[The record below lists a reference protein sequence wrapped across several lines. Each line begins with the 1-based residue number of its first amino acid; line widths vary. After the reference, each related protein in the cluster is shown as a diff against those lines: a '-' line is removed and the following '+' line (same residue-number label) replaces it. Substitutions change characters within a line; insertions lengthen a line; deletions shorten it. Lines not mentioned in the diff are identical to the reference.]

1 MTSLLMLEAMNKLKK
16 KDRRIYNHSLR
27 VAGIAEAVAYHLC
40 LDEKQTYQLVNG
52 CWLHDIGKLMIPMKF
67 MHRTALISPIE
78 RNMFK
83 RYPTVGAEILR
94 ELDNIDGHIIDIVE
108 LHHERWD
115 GKGFP
120 YGLREQAI
128 PVFARICAISN
139 AYDNM
144 VTNPDRPYYM
154 KLSSRDAKEQLLM
167 DAGTLFDPYYV
178 HICISL
184 FDLIDQQ
191 LINQLHPN
199 IC

>member
-16 KDRRIYNHSLR
+16 KDREIYNHSLR
-27 VAGIAEAVAYHLC
+27 VAEIAEMIASHLH
-40 LDEKQTYQLVNG
+40 LDGKQTYQLVNG
-52 CWLHDIGKLMIPMKF
+52 CWLHDIGKLLIPIQFMKKTGSF
-67 MHRTALISPIE
+67 SPIE
-78 RNMFK
+78 REILK
-83 RYPTVGAEILR
+83 RYPTLGAESLR
-94 ELDNIDGHIIDIVE
+94 ALNKIDGHIIDIVE

-115 GKGFP
+115 GQGFP
-120 YGLREQAI
+120 YGLRGQDI
-128 PVFARICAISN
+128 PVFARICAIVDSF
-139 AYDNM
+139 DNM
-144 VTNPDRPYYM
+144 VKILPYHK
-154 KLSSRDAKEQLLM
+154 KLSSRVAKEQLLM